1 MRVIRLMYIIE
12 IFWTTKNTGI
22 SNLLGGSDGKDSAC
36 QAGDLGFIPRSGRY
50 LVKEW
55 LPTPV
60 FLPEESHGQRSLV
73 GSTPWDCKE
82 SDTTEQNTLWLKPE
96 STFQKIRLFY
106 KYSHSSRV
114 VL

>member
-1 MRVIRLMYIIE
+1 M
-12 IFWTTKNTGI
+12 KNTGI
-22 SNLLGGSDGKDSAC
+22 SNLLGGSNGKESAC
-36 QAGDLGFIPRSGRY
+36 QAGDLGLIPRSGRY

-60 FLPEESHGQRSLV
+60 FLPEESRGQRSLV

-82 SDTTEQNTLWLKPE
+82 SDTTERKHFVIKTRVYFPKN
-96 STFQKIRLFY
+96 KI
-106 KYSHSSRV
+106 